1 MCLPQVN
8 RSFKLNK
15 EYVLEL
21 LKLNDKKRV
30 HDELVDWVMP
40 PFPLNGNILMD
51 NQCTGGKKIKYVLSE
66 TRDVWANSS
75 FTLELDDL
83 LKQVPE
89 LVQKFDDAEKQS
101 GQRKKAK
108 LQK

>member
-21 LKLNDKKRV
+21 LKLNDKKRF
-30 HDELVDWVMP
+30 HDELIDWIMP
-40 PFPLNGNILMD
+40 KYPLNGNILID
-51 NQCTGGKKIKYVLSE
+51 NHCTGGKKIKYVLNE
-66 TRDVWANSS
+66 LRDVWANSN

-83 LKQVPE
+83 LKQVPICAQRYDE
-89 LVQKFDDAEKQS
+89 VEKQEN
-101 GQRKKAK
+101 QRKKAK
-108 LQK
+108 LHK